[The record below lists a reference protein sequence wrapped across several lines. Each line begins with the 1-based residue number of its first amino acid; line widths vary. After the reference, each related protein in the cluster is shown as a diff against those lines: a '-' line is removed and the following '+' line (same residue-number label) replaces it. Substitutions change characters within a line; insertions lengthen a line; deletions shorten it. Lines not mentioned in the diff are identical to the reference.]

1 MSTASR
7 SSSFHGVIPPVVT
20 PLTPALEV
28 DYPSF
33 TRVLEHLIAGGVHG
47 LFVLG
52 STSEVVFHD
61 EATRRKI
68 LDHAIKITNG
78 RVPVL
83 AGTIDPTTDR
93 VIELAKTAEAAG
105 VDAVVVT
112 APFYARTS
120 APEVAEHFRYVR
132 GAVGIPV
139 IAYDIPVCVHIKL
152 ERETVVTLA
161 REGTIAG
168 LKDSSGDDG
177 NFRFALL
184 DLAERSD
191 IAMMTGSEIICDS
204 ALAMGAHGI
213 VPGLANVDPK
223 GYVRLYDLCR
233 KGEWTAARKEQER
246 LCRLFEIVWV
256 GRPRV
261 SAGSAGVGGFKT
273 AMRRLGIIATNAM
286 ARPQQALNDGEAQKV
301 DQILKTTGLLN

>member
-1 MSTASR
+1 MASAPA
-7 SSSFHGVIPPVVT
+7 FQGVVPPVVT
-20 PLTPALEV
+20 PLTADFQV

-33 TRVLEHLIAGGVHG
+33 TRVLEHLIDGGVHG

-61 EATRRKI
+61 EATRRQI
-68 LDHAIKITNG
+68 LEHAVKVANG

-83 AGTIDPTTDR
+83 AGVIDPTTDR
-93 VIELAKTAEAAG
+93 VIGHAKVAQSIG

-120 APEVAEHFRYVR
+120 APEIVDHFRYVR
-132 GAVGIPV
+132 DGINLPI
-139 IAYDIPVCVHIKL
+139 IAYDIPVCVHVKL
-152 ERETVVTLA
+152 DRASVVTLA

-177 NFRFALL
+177 NFRFALM
-184 DLAERSD
+184 DLTDKPE
-191 IAMMTGSEIICDS
+191 IAMMTGSEIVCDS
-204 ALAMGAHGI
+204 ALAAGAHGI
-213 VPGLANVDPK
+213 VPGLANVDPH

-233 KGEWTAARKEQER
+233 KGDWAAARQEQER

-256 GRPRV
+256 SLPRT

-273 AMRRLGIIATNAM
+273 AMRRLGIIDTNVM
-286 ARPQQALNDGEAQKV
+286 ARPQRALNDAEAAKV
-301 DQILKTTGLLN
+301 EAILKATGLLA

>member
-1 MSTASR
+1 MAPAP
-7 SSSFHGVIPPVVT
+7 SFHGVVPPVVT
-20 PLTPALEV
+20 PLTANFEV

-33 TRVLEHLIAGGVHG
+33 TRVLEHLIGGGVHG

-61 EATRRKI
+61 EATRRRI
-68 LDHAIKITNG
+68 LEHAMKVAGG

-83 AGTIDPTTDR
+83 AGVIDPTTDR
-93 VIELAKTAEAAG
+93 VIGHAKVAQAIG

-120 APEVAEHFRYVR
+120 APEVVDHFRYVR
-132 GAVGIPV
+132 EAIDLPV
-139 IAYDIPVCVHIKL
+139 IAYDIPVCVHFKL
-152 ERETVVTLA
+152 DRASVATLA

-184 DLAERSD
+184 DLAD
-191 IAMMTGSEIICDS
+191 QPGIALMTGSEIVCDS
-204 ALAMGAHGI
+204 ALAAGAHGI
-213 VPGLANVDPK
+213 VPGLANVDPH

-233 KGEWTAARKEQER
+233 KGDWAAARAEQER

-256 GRPRV
+256 SLPRT

-273 AMRRLGIIATNAM
+273 AMRRLGIIDTNVM
-286 ARPQQALNDGEAQKV
+286 ARPQRALNDAEAAKV
-301 DQILKTTGLLN
+301 DAILQATGLLG

>member
-1 MSTASR
+1 MASAPA
-7 SSSFHGVIPPVVT
+7 FQGVVPPVVT
-20 PLTPALEV
+20 PLTADFQV

-33 TRVLEHLIAGGVHG
+33 TRVLEHLIDGGVHG

-61 EATRRKI
+61 EATRRRI
-68 LDHAIKITNG
+68 LEHAVKVANG

-83 AGTIDPTTDR
+83 AGVIDPTTDR
-93 VIELAKTAEAAG
+93 VIGHARVAQSIG

-120 APEVAEHFRYVR
+120 APEVVDHFRYVR
-132 GAVGIPV
+132 EAIDVPV
-139 IAYDIPVCVHIKL
+139 IAYDIPVCVHVKL
-152 ERETVVTLA
+152 DRASVVTLA

-184 DLAERSD
+184 DLADRPE
-191 IAMMTGSEIICDS
+191 IAMMTGSEIVCDS
-204 ALAMGAHGI
+204 ALAAGAHGI
-213 VPGLANVDPK
+213 VPGLANVDPH

-233 KGEWTAARKEQER
+233 KGDWAAARAEQER
-246 LCRLFEIVWV
+246 LCRLFEIVWISL
-256 GRPRV
+256 PRT

-273 AMRRLGIIATNAM
+273 AMRRLGIIDTNVM
-286 ARPQQALNDGEAQKV
+286 ARPQRALNDAEAAKV
-301 DQILKTTGLLN
+301 EAILQATGLLA